1 MSEYETALDL
11 LSKGSVDGLED
22 LMEKRVDRLLEFD
35 TKYGGR
41 ISSVLEKFV
50 NLLNGFSDRYEAVI
64 AARDKQVIETSRL
77 IADREMREDRLLD
90 IDKDCIKKIDAIEQQ
105 EVVEVNKLL
114 QSLPDD
120 VRKELMS

>member
-1 MSEYETALDL
+1 LSEYETALDL

-50 NLLNGFSDRYEAVI
+50 DLLNSFSDRYEAVI
-64 AARDKQVIETSRL
+64 ASRDKQVMEASRL
-77 IADREMREDRLLD
+77 IADRAMREERLLE

-105 EVVEVNKLL
+105 EVVEVNKII

-120 VRKELMS
+120 VRKELMA

>member
-50 NLLNGFSDRYEAVI
+50 DLLNSFSDRYEAVI
-64 AARDKQVIETSRL
+64 ASRDKQVMEASRL
-77 IADREMREDRLLD
+77 IADRAMREERLLE

-105 EVVEVNKLL
+105 EVVEVNKII

-120 VRKELMS
+120 VRKELMA